1 MYKACLMKR
10 LKTLKDKIQYRIRKS
25 KNNTFLAD
33 DFMDLSDMDQVLRAL
48 RELIKSNEIIK
59 VGKGVYTKARQ
70 SAITKEYVPID
81 NLRDIALYVLRKL
94 GIKTVPTKEEVAY
107 NNKLTEQV
115 PNSYIIG
122 VNKRF
127 SRTISF
133 NNARIQYE
141 VIN

>member
-1 MYKACLMKR
+1 MKR

-81 NLRDIALYVLRKL
+81 NLRDIALYVLSK
-94 GIKTVPTKEEVAY
+94 
-107 NNKLTEQV
+107 
-115 PNSYIIG
+115 IG
-122 VNKRF
+122 RAHV
-127 SRTISF
+127 
-133 NNARIQYE
+133 
-141 VIN
+141 